1 LSEGRGTDKPFQ
13 VFGHPD
19 LPKTLFAFTPNPNEG
34 AKNSKHYGKK
44 CYGWT
49 ISGSPEQVRAQ
60 VNNRIQLK
68 WIIQAYQQF
77 PKKDSFFLFPK
88 SGNMEESF
96 FTKLA
101 GNNELWQQIK
111 QGKSEAEIRASWK
124 PKLDEFIAIRS
135 KYLLYPDFK

>member
-1 LSEGRGTDKPFQ
+1 M
-13 VFGHPD
+13 H
-19 LPKTLFAFTPNPNEG
+19 
-34 AKNSKHYGKK
+34 
-44 CYGWT
+44 
-49 ISGSPEQVRAQ
+49 AQ

-77 PKKDSFFLFPK
+77 PKKDSFFIIPK
-88 SGNMEESF
+88 SAKMEESF

-111 QGKSEAEIRASWK
+111 QGKSEAQIRASWK

-135 KYLLYPDFK
+135 KYLHYPDFK